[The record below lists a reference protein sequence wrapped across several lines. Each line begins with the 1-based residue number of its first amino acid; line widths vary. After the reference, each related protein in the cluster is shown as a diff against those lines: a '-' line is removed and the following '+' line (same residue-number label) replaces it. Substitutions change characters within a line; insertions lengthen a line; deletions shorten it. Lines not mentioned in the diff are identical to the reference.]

1 MKIPA
6 QFTAG
11 DSVAWFEPRFGLA
24 AQGLDIDPASWGLV
38 YALRGASE
46 GLDLTGAS
54 DGGRW
59 TFLMT
64 AQQSAALNTGRAV
77 LIWYWQAVAT
87 RGIQRVTAGR
97 GVVKVRP
104 NLAGLPTSVAFDGR
118 TENEQALAAIE
129 AELRARINGGA
140 TVEYTIGQRSL
151 KKEPMAELLK
161 LRTHYRLLVKRERLA
176 GHPGFG
182 SLESSQITFR

>member
-6 QFTAG
+6 QLTAG
-11 DSVAWFEPRFGLA
+11 DSVAWFEPRFALA
-24 AQGLDIDPASWGLV
+24 AQGLDIDPATWGLT
-38 YALRGASE
+38 YSLRGASE
-46 GLDLTGAS
+46 GLDLIGAS

-64 AQQSAALNTGRAV
+64 AQQSATLNTGRAV
-77 LIWYWQAVAT
+77 QVWYWQAVAT
-87 RGIQRVTAGR
+87 RGIQRATAGR
-97 GVVKVRP
+97 GAVKVRP

-118 TENEQALAAIE
+118 TESERTLDAIE
-129 AELRARINGGA
+129 AEIRARITGGLTA
-140 TVEYTIGQRSL
+140 EYTIGQRSL
-151 KKEPMAELLK
+151 KREPTAELLK